1 MKIETFIKGSVV
13 VVVMFIL
20 GLTLLGEGI
29 LQQKY
34 SVTDPP
40 TFGNVTNYQDDLTG
54 LQTNLEEETL
64 ARSEDPGQ
72 MDRDEDTTD
81 VSWYTYTRRS
91 LKAVEFA
98 IQGPDSSR
106 GAISEV
112 LSYLHVNSMIIGGI
126 LTVIVLSFVFAL
138 VAWWK
143 NRRV

>member
-64 ARSEDPGQ
+64 ARSEDPGRWIEMKIQ
-72 MDRDEDTTD
+72 QTSRGIP
-81 VSWYTYTRRS
+81 
-91 LKAVEFA
+91 
-98 IQGPDSSR
+98 IQGD
-106 GAISEV
+106 
-112 LSYLHVNSMIIGGI
+112 L
-126 LTVIVLSFVFAL
+126 
-138 VAWWK
+138 
-143 NRRV
+143 